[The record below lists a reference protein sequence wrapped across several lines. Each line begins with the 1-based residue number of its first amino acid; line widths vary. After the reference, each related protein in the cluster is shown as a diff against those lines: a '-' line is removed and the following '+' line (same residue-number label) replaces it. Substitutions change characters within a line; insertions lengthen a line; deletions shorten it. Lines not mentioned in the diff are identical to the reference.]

1 MAYNRR
7 LLLEKVCEIQRIT
20 LEHTKRGVTQKY
32 VYENYVKDQFFI
44 SRSTYYNYLEMP
56 AKRELTLLK
65 QKQLPEPA
73 KA

>member
-65 QKQLPEPA
+65 QKQLPEPV